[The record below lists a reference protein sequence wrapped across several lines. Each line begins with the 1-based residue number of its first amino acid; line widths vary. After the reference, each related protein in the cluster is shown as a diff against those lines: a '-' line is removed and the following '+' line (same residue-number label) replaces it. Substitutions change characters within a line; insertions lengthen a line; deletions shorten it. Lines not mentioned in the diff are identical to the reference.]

1 MNHMMSRPLL
11 LLLSLISIVHC
22 RNCKWLHPKQEYLNI
37 QILQTF
43 SQLTP
48 PKEFDIV
55 CHDYPTAQPNL
66 ERLYNITQVEAA
78 ALAVREVLNETI
90 RFYRKHHESMGCKQ
104 QAWERFQQL
113 LYYQIHQLEGC
124 VPETGENDLL
134 KNKISEQ
141 FQQWEKNVA
150 EQDKASCAWD
160 FIQDEIRRNLH
171 LALQLSSRLRRQH
184 LL

>member
-1 MNHMMSRPLL
+1 MKIITGQGLNRTRRFTSSWENESYDVSTIIAVAQSYLHCPLPKL
-11 LLLSLISIVHC
+11 QMASPQTGISQ
-22 RNCKWLHPKQEYLNI
+22 HPNSPN
-37 QILQTF
+37 LQ
-43 SQLTP
+43 P
-48 PKEFDIV
+48 IEFDIV

-150 EQDKASCAWD
+150 EQAW
-160 FIQDEIRRNLH
+160 
-171 LALQLSSRLRRQH
+171 S
-184 LL
+184 